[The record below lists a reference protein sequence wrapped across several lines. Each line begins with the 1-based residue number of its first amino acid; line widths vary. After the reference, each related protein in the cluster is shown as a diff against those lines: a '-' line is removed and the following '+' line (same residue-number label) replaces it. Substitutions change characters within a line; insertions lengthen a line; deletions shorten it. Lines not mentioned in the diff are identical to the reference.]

1 MSEAAAVISR
11 ASCRPVQHVEID
23 REAWINGVLAA
34 GVPAEYGQMLRFLTE
49 AVASGAGST
58 PNNDVER
65 VTGAPPTSF
74 ADFARR
80 NAAAWTEK

>member
-1 MSEAAAVISR
+1 
-11 ASCRPVQHVEID
+11 
-23 REAWINGVLAA
+23 
-34 GVPAEYGQMLRFLTE
+34 MLRFLTE
-49 AVASGAGST
+49 TVASGAGST

-80 NAAAWTEK
+80 NAVAWTEKER